1 MVGVRRSCGMQTRQR
16 RGMQLLEVVVS
27 LASAAILMAGISSSI
42 VLANRSMEIATT
54 RTQLVSRN
62 QTALD
67 RLRNDLAE
75 SVAVTGRSSAA
86 VTFQVR
92 DRDGDALP
100 ETISYAWAGSGEPLA
115 MSTNAG
121 PWLEA
126 SEDLDAFEFDWH
138 AAPSVASAT
147 PIEFDPP
154 GQFVLQSQV
163 SSFTTLS
170 GSLSISLPPT
180 YRTGDLLV
188 AAVATTGDLGKASS
202 TTLSAGWNFAD
213 IDDRSKVVS
222 LATMYTVA
230 PSGNSLVIDWPSLR
244 SATALVAHFSS
255 PNGTASLADFDSK
268 NETSTHP
275 EAKNADASHN
285 NSLVVRAIAREYTSL
300 DRDNVTNLPGHV
312 CIGVRR
318 ALLHPSVGMAC
329 RNANVGT
336 VSKCDFELVGD
347 AKYVTTTLVF
357 SP

>member
-1 MVGVRRSCGMQTRQR
+1 MVGVRRSCGLQTRQR

-75 SVAVTGRSSAA
+75 SVAVTGRSSDA

-100 ETISYAWAGSGEPLA
+100 ETISYAWAGAGEPLA

-163 SSFTTLS
+163 SSFTALS

-180 YRTGDLLV
+180 YRAGDLLV
-188 AAVATTGDLGKASS
+188 AALAVSGDPGATSS
-202 TTLSAGWNFAD
+202 TTLSGGWNFAGY
-213 IDDRSKVVS
+213 INRSSTS
-222 LATMYTVA
+222 LGTIYSTA
-230 PSGNSLVIDWPSLR
+230 PVGNSLVIDWPSIR
-244 SATALVAHFSS
+244 NATVLVAHFSS
-255 PNGTASLADFDSK
+255 PTGTASLDSYTQATG
-268 NETSTHP
+268 NSPNATAP
-275 EAKNADASHN
+275 EGTAYQND
-285 NSLVVRAIAREYTSL
+285 SLVIRAIARDYTSQS
-300 DRDNVTNLPGHV
+300 RDNATNLPGHV
-312 CIGVRR
+312 CVGTKLQLFLPGV
-318 ALLHPSVGMAC
+318 SMAC
-329 RNANVGT
+329 RNANTGV
-336 VSKCDFELVGD
+336 VPGD
-347 AKYVTTTLVF
+347 TLRLTGNVNYGCATLVF